1 MSGYELEDEFISR
14 TEKNLRAIEK
24 LSQKGESVY
33 EVTQLIN
40 SLLGLLVY
48 PRENFFD
55 EIPEITREAMIKQG
69 WPLPDEEISQIQN
82 LRKLVKNMRNA
93 VAHFDI
99 EFIADNNEIVG
110 IRFKN
115 EGALDEGSKTQPW
128 IGEYRLEALKSFV
141 DMFLDHISKNKP
153 LK

>member
-1 MSGYELEDEFISR
+1 MSDYKLEDEFISR

-24 LSQKGESVY
+24 LSREGESVY

-48 PRENFFD
+48 PKENFFD
-55 EIPEITREAMIKQG
+55 EIPEITRETMINQG

-82 LRKLVKNMRNA
+82 LRDLVKNMRNA
-93 VAHFDI
+93 VAHINI
-99 EFIADNNEIVG
+99 EFSANKNEIEG

-115 EGALDEGSKTQPW
+115 YAIHDKDRENPLW
-128 IGEYRLEALKSFV
+128 IGEYRLEPLKSFV

>member
-1 MSGYELEDEFISR
+1 MTSYELEDEFISR

-24 LSQKGESVY
+24 LSREGESVY

-48 PRENFFD
+48 PNERLKK
-55 EIPEITREAMIKQG
+55 IPEITWETMIKQE
-69 WPLPDEEISQIQN
+69 WPLPTGENAQVSGLKQLI
-82 LRKLVKNMRNA
+82 RYMRNA

-115 EGALDEGSKTQPW
+115 EGALDEGSKTRPW

>member
-48 PRENFFD
+48 PRERFF
-55 EIPEITREAMIKQG
+55 ETIPEITWETMIEQE
-69 WPLPDEEISQIQN
+69 WPLPTGENAQVSGLKQLI
-82 LRKLVKNMRNA
+82 RYMRNA

-115 EGALDEGSKTQPW
+115 EGAIDEDSKTQPW

>member
-1 MSGYELEDEFISR
+1 MTSYELEDEFISR

-48 PRENFFD
+48 PKENFFE
-55 EIPEITREAMIKQG
+55 EIPEITRETMIKQG

-82 LRKLVKNMRNA
+82 LRELVKNMRNA
-93 VAHFDI
+93 VAHINI
-99 EFIADNNEIVG
+99 EFTTEKNEIEG
-110 IRFKN
+110 IRFEN
-115 EGALDEGSKTQPW
+115 YGTRDEGRKKPLW
-128 IGEYRLEALKSFV
+128 IGVYRLEHLKKFV
-141 DMFLDHISKNKP
+141 NMFLARISKNKP
-153 LK
+153 LR

>member
-1 MSGYELEDEFISR
+1 MSDYKLEEEFISR

-24 LSQKGESVY
+24 LSQDGESVY

-55 EIPEITREAMIKQG
+55 EIPEITRETMIKQR

-93 VAHFDI
+93 VAHLNI

-115 EGALDEGSKTQPW
+115 YCPCYKDREKPLW
-128 IGEYRLEALKSFV
+128 IGVYRLEPLKKFV
-141 DMFLDHISKNKP
+141 NMLLARISKNKP
-153 LK
+153 LR

>member
-1 MSGYELEDEFISR
+1 MSDYELEDEFISR

-24 LSQKGESVY
+24 LSQEGESVY

-48 PRENFFD
+48 PKENFFE
-55 EIPEITREAMIKQG
+55 EIPEITRETMIKQG

-93 VAHFDI
+93 VAHFNVELITDK
-99 EFIADNNEIVG
+99 NEIEG

-115 EGALDEGSKTQPW
+115 YRTYDKDREKPLW
-128 IGEYRLEALKSFV
+128 IGEYRLEPLKRFV
-141 DMFLDHISKNKP
+141 DMFLARISKNKP
-153 LK
+153 LR

>member
-1 MSGYELEDEFISR
+1 MSNYKLEDEFISR

-24 LSQKGESVY
+24 LSREGESVY

-40 SLLGLLVY
+40 SLLGLLVL
-48 PRENFFD
+48 PKERFKT
-55 EIPEITREAMIKQG
+55 IPEITQETMIKEG
-69 WPLPDEEISQIQN
+69 WPLPTGENAQVSGLKQLI
-82 LRKLVKNMRNA
+82 RYMRNA
-93 VAHFDI
+93 VAHLNI

-115 EGALDEGSKTQPW
+115 YATRDEGRKIPLW
-128 IGEYRLEALKSFV
+128 IGEYRLESLEKFV

-153 LK
+153 LR

>member
-24 LSQKGESVY
+24 LSQEGESVY

-48 PRENFFD
+48 PRERFF
-55 EIPEITREAMIKQG
+55 ETIPDITQETMINEG
-69 WPLPDEEISQIQN
+69 WPLPSGENAQVSGLKELI
-82 LRKLVKNMRNA
+82 RYMRNA
-93 VAHFDI
+93 VAHFNI
-99 EFIADNNEIVG
+99 EFITDKNEIEG

-115 EGALDEGSKTQPW
+115 YDFRDEGRKKPLW
-128 IGEYRLEALKSFV
+128 IGVYKLEPLKKFV
-141 DMFLDHISKNKP
+141 NMFLARLSKNKP
-153 LK
+153 LR